1 MSDKEVDFD
10 GAFSPIRQ
18 PNGITCGP
26 TCLVTLVRALTIL
39 QTGRKDAFPGP
50 DALRTEIQEVGRR
63 MGTCFEYGTRH
74 VEMEAGLRL
83 FGLPVIRS
91 IGGMGPD
98 NDDGEWS
105 GLVRTDAWEALE
117 GTILDGNAI
126 LLRTLWEGCKH
137 WVLLC
142 GNAQSGLF
150 LIEPAAGRK
159 ISLTDHQQMR
169 SKIVNAW
176 RLRGYDGFSVP
187 LSAVPRLLSAALSDN
202 ES

>member
-1 MSDKEVDFD
+1 MTSRTNFAT
-10 GAFSPIRQ
+10 AFSPIRQ
-18 PNGITCGP
+18 PDGITCGP
-26 TCLVTLVRALTIL
+26 TCLVTLVQALTAL
-39 QTGRKDAFPGP
+39 SAGSEEVSPGP
-50 DALRTEIQEVGRR
+50 DTLRTEIQAIGRR

-83 FGLPVIRS
+83 FRLPVIRS

-98 NDDGEWS
+98 NDDGECS

-117 GTILDGNAI
+117 GTLLDGNAI

-137 WVLLC
+137 WILLC

-159 ISLTDHQQMR
+159 ISLTDHQRLR

-187 LSAVPRLLSAALSDN
+187 LCAVPRPLSTVLAETTS
-202 ES
+202 